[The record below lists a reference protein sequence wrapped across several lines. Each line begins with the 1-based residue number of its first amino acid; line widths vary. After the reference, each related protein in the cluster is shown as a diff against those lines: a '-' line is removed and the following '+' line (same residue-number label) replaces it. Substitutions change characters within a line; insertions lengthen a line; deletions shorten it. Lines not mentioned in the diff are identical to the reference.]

1 VQIES
6 LLVSLVSIA
15 VMEFGDKTQLG
26 VLTLSARYKLRAP
39 IFLGAMAAF
48 VIVCTLGVGI
58 GEALLNVLPVWLLS
72 KVSGIVFLALGL
84 LMLRELKK
92 EEESSIIGQRR
103 GPFAS
108 TFLMIFVS
116 EFGDKTQIAMITLAA
131 KFGSPFEVLIG
142 ALLALGAITAL
153 GTLVGE
159 RIARIVPISITR
171 KIAAAIFVAIGLLT
185 LANVI

>member
-1 VQIES
+1 VQIEP
-6 LLVSLVSIA
+6 LLLSLVSIA
-15 VMEFGDKTQLG
+15 ALEFGDKTQLG
-26 VLTLSARYKLRAP
+26 VLTLSARYKLRVP

-48 VIVCTLGVGI
+48 TIVCTLGVAI
-58 GEALLNVLPVWLLS
+58 GDALLSILPIWLLS
-72 KVSGIVFLALGL
+72 KISGVIFLALGL
-84 LMLRELKK
+84 LTLRELKT
-92 EEESSIIGQRR
+92 EEESSMRTQSR

-116 EFGDKTQIAMITLAA
+116 EFGDKTQIAIITLAA

-142 ALLALGAITAL
+142 GLLALGAITAL

-159 RIARIVPISITR
+159 RIARIAPMNIIR

-185 LANVI
+185 LASLI

>member
-1 VQIES
+1 MQIEP
-6 LLVSLVSIA
+6 LLLSLVSIA

-48 VIVCTLGVGI
+48 SIVCTLGVAI
-58 GEALLNVLPVWLLS
+58 GEALLSVLPVWLLQ
-72 KVSGIVFLALGL
+72 KISGIVFIALGL
-84 LMLRELKK
+84 LMLRGLEK
-92 EEESSIIGQRR
+92 EKESSMIGQRR

-108 TFLMIFVS
+108 TFLMILVS

-131 KFGSPFEVLIG
+131 KFGSPFEVLMG

-159 RIARIVPISITR
+159 RMARVVPMNIIRRTS
-171 KIAAAIFVAIGLLT
+171 AAIFVAVGLLT
-185 LANVI
+185 LASVI

>member
-1 VQIES
+1 VEIEP
-6 LLVSLVSIA
+6 LLLSLVSIA
-15 VMEFGDKTQLG
+15 VMEFGDKTQVG

-48 VIVCTLGVGI
+48 AVVCTLGVGI
-58 GEALLNVLPVWLLS
+58 GEALVSVLPLWLLS
-72 KVSGIVFLALGL
+72 KISGVVFIALGL
-84 LMLRELKK
+84 LMLRGLEK
-92 EEESSIIGQRR
+92 EKESSMIGRRR

-131 KFGSPFEVLIG
+131 KFGSPLEVLVG

-159 RIARIVPISITR
+159 RIARIVPMGIIR
-171 KIAAAIFVAIGLLT
+171 KTAAAIFVAIGLLT
-185 LANVI
+185 LASVI

>member
-6 LLVSLVSIA
+6 LLISLVSIA

-26 VLTLSARYKLRAP
+26 VLTLSARYKVRAP

-48 VIVCTLGVGI
+48 AIVCTLGVAI
-58 GEALLNVLPVWLLS
+58 GEALLSVLPVWLLP
-72 KVSGIVFLALGL
+72 KISGIAFITLGL
-84 LMLRELKK
+84 LMLSGLKK
-92 EEESSIIGQRR
+92 ENESSIIGQRR

-131 KFGSPFEVLIG
+131 KFGSPLEVLGG
-142 ALLALGAITAL
+142 ALLALGAITAV

-159 RIARIVPISITR
+159 RIARIVPMSIIR
-171 KIAAAIFVAIGLLT
+171 KAAAAIFVAIGLLS
-185 LANVI
+185 LASVI

>member
-6 LLVSLVSIA
+6 LLLSLVSIA

-48 VIVCTLGVGI
+48 AIVCTLGVAI
-58 GEALLNVLPVWLLS
+58 GEALLSVLPVWLLS
-72 KVSGIVFLALGL
+72 KISGIVFLALGL
-84 LMLRELKK
+84 LMLKELKK
-92 EEESSIIGQRR
+92 EEASSMIGQRR

-159 RIARIVPISITR
+159 RIARIVPIKIIR
-171 KIAAAIFVAIGLLT
+171 KTAAAIFVAIGLLT
-185 LANVI
+185 LASVI

>member
-6 LLVSLVSIA
+6 LLVSLISIA
-15 VMEFGDKTQLG
+15 IMEFGDKTQVG

-48 VIVCTLGVGI
+48 SIVCTLGVAI
-58 GEALLNVLPVWLLS
+58 GEALLSVLPIWILS
-72 KVSGIVFLALGL
+72 KISGIVFTVLGL
-84 LMLRELKK
+84 LMLRELEKK
-92 EEESSIIGQRR
+92 EATSMESQRR

-131 KFGSPFEVLIG
+131 RFGSPLEVLVG

-153 GTLVGE
+153 GTLVGD
-159 RIARIVPISITR
+159 RIARAVPMNIIR
-171 KIAAAIFVAIGLLT
+171 KTAAAIFVAIGLLT
-185 LANVI
+185 LASVI

>member
-6 LLVSLVSIA
+6 LLLSLVSIA

-48 VIVCTLGVGI
+48 AIVCTLGVAI
-58 GEALLNVLPVWLLS
+58 GEALLSILPVWLLP
-72 KVSGIVFLALGL
+72 KISGIVFIALGL
-84 LMLRELKK
+84 LMLRGL
-92 EEESSIIGQRR
+92 EEEKESSIIGQRR

-108 TFLMIFVS
+108 TFLMILVS

-131 KFGSPFEVLIG
+131 KFGSPLEVLVG
-142 ALLALGAITAL
+142 ALLGLGAITAL

-159 RIARIVPISITR
+159 RIARVVPMSVIR
-171 KIAAAIFVAIGLLT
+171 KTAAAIFVAIGLLT
-185 LANVI
+185 LASVI